1 MVALATVLFFLVC
14 PRPAIAHDPLL
25 DLPEP
30 KSVPEAW
37 DVIRQS
43 VENVGK
49 LLETNQ
55 LKPIAFQIANCS
67 PAIRRLQ
74 SELGDRADRQE
85 LREKLEAMYASGGSV
100 ILATRDKQSPLEK
113 AQALYKTY
121 KAAWDAIAER
131 YPPELRTSAVY
142 NCPMHPL
149 DRHLKETDRCTIC
162 SMKLNR
168 RRIPSST
175 TYEKPGA
182 ASMTLKLVPTPPL
195 KPGVR
200 STINAKL
207 ARLDGAPVL
216 PADLLVMHTERVHL
230 LIVDSSLAD
239 YHHEHPTPTATPGEY
254 EFAITPRLPG
264 EYRVFADVV
273 PGATG
278 VQEYVVG
285 DIPPAEDNCH
295 GNPISDKV
303 DRLSAEDRG
312 LKAALVFPGLKTPTL
327 RANEVVVG
335 ELRFTDRDGTPF
347 GGLEPVMG
355 AFAHIVGFAEDR
367 KTVVHIHPQGE
378 EPKTAAERG
387 GPLLK
392 FNFYAPAA
400 GYYRL
405 YVQVLV
411 GGEARFIPLGL
422 NVAGAGK

>member
-175 TYEKPGA
+175 TYEKPGGIDDA
-182 ASMTLKLVPTPPL
+182 EAGAHASAEAGRPIDHQREAGQIGRRT
-195 KPGVR
+195 GVAGR
-200 STINAKL
+200 SAGHAHR
-207 ARLDGAPVL
+207 ARA
-216 PADLLVMHTERVHL
+216 PADRGFEPGRLSPRTPH
-230 LIVDSSLAD
+230 AD
-239 YHHEHPTPTATPGEY
+239 RHPGEY

-285 DIPPAEDNCH
+285 DIPRPRTIATA
-295 GNPISDKV
+295 I
-303 DRLSAEDRG
+303 RSATRWTGCRRRTGD
-312 LKAALVFPGLKTPTL
+312 
-327 RANEVVVG
+327 
-335 ELRFTDRDGTPF
+335 
-347 GGLEPVMG
+347 
-355 AFAHIVGFAEDR
+355 
-367 KTVVHIHPQGE
+367 
-378 EPKTAAERG
+378 
-387 GPLLK
+387 
-392 FNFYAPAA
+392 
-400 GYYRL
+400 
-405 YVQVLV
+405 
-411 GGEARFIPLGL
+411 
-422 NVAGAGK
+422 